1 MNRKVVL
8 LVLIVGVGCWFALR
22 SYREQPTPKRP
33 DNLSKAEIESEVRD
47 ALKLKEVHLTETAK
61 GEFSGSGSANDGIK
75 HKITVTQSRNKITWE
90 SEDAKG
96 GKIIGSKGWSGN

>member
-1 MNRKVVL
+1 MKRKVVL
-8 LVLIVGVGCWFALR
+8 LILIVGVGCWFALR

-33 DNLSKAEIESEVRD
+33 DNFSKAEIESEVRE

-61 GEFSGSGSANDGIK
+61 GEFSGSGSATDGTTC
-75 HKITVTQSRNKITWE
+75 KITVTQSRNKITWE

-96 GKIIGSKGWSGN
+96 GKVIGSKGWSGN